1 MIFLFFFFQ
10 IWIIDVKVVIASVAS
25 LLNNWFYILR
35 NCTSFVLC
43 KIPPDQCNNNLCLCP
58 AIKHPQKRDKSI
70 FHFLSSL
77 HVSENMHNMHWYFA
91 STSCFVLGFFSVN
104 RSLKAFAGLIQWHEV
119 CSTGWITW
127 KLKLNL

>member
-1 MIFLFFFFQ
+1 MHLNKSLKPKRWIFNAFSKCCNLTLDFFLIFFFFQ
-10 IWIIDVKVVIASVAS
+10 IWTIDVKVVIASVAS

-35 NCTSFVLC
+35 KCTSFVLC

-58 AIKHPQKRDKSI
+58 AIKNPQKRDKSI

-91 STSCFVLGFFSVN
+91 STSCFVLVFFFC
-104 RSLKAFAGLIQWHEV
+104 K
-119 CSTGWITW
+119 
-127 KLKLNL
+127 